1 MVGQTSAVTN
11 VTADKTIV
19 PQGRHA
25 ILKGIYVTKIGTAG
39 DKIDF
44 KSGGAGGTIVLTVF
58 TDGYIDM
65 PIINTPFADGLYADV
80 TFAGTPNVVVLY
92 E

>member
-1 MVGQTSAVTN
+1 MAGNTSAVTN
-11 VTADKTIV
+11 VTADKIIV
-19 PQGRHA
+19 PLGRHA
-25 ILKGIYVTKIGTAG
+25 ILKGILVSKVGTAG

-44 KSGGAGGTIVLTVF
+44 KSGGSGGTIVCTIY
-58 TDGYIDM
+58 TDGFIDM

-80 TFAGTPNVVVLY
+80 TFVGAPDVLVLY

>member
-11 VTADKTIV
+11 VTADKIIV

-25 ILKGIYVTKIGTAG
+25 MLKGIVVSKIGTAG

-44 KSGGAGGTIVLTVF
+44 KSGGSGGTIVCTIY
-58 TDGYIDM
+58 TDGFIDM

-80 TFAGTPNVVVLY
+80 TFAGTPDVLVLY